1 MKPLE
6 AGIRPSCDCIT
17 AEPSLI
23 KLKAGASQDII
34 IKVDTEG
41 YSGLFDKQVYVQAN
55 DNEKPYSAVRI
66 FGEIEG
72 NTVPQIDNE
81 KTINDVQVKKTARVV
96 IFASPGCGICKKIE
110 SETMPEYA
118 KKYGIK
124 VEIRLLSLDDPK
136 NYEKLLE
143 IEKRLG
149 KPLNKLPIIYAGGTI
164 FSGKDEIV
172 GNLDNIIKN
181 SEVAELPVSTGGSGG
196 AIGAAEAASKLKGL
210 PVILAGLVDS
220 INPCAFATIV
230 FFLSYMSL
238 VLKKSRL
245 EVFLAGVVFIIG
257 VYVTYF
263 FIGIG
268 IFSAVLGLTDILKY
282 SKILYLAIGIFVLYL
297 AARHIYEA
305 ALLKKTGNMDDDEVK
320 MKLPGWI
327 RRSIEK
333 LITRLTGLKFIL
345 PFVFLLAVIITLLE
359 LVCTGQVYLPAIIYL
374 TSIPQYRMTAY
385 IYLAFYCF
393 LFVVPLIVI
402 FGMYYFGMTTLA
414 LKRFFK
420 DNIVA
425 MKVTMGVF
433 FITLAVFMIAQGVK

>member
-1 MKPLE
+1 MDLKNICIVIAILFHCALAYAIEIDKDELNFGKVREGESAALSFKIKNSSLKPLE

-149 KPLNKLPIIYAGGTI
+149 KPL
-164 FSGKDEIV
+164 
-172 GNLDNIIKN
+172 
-181 SEVAELPVSTGGSGG
+181 
-196 AIGAAEAASKLKGL
+196 
-210 PVILAGLVDS
+210 
-220 INPCAFATIV
+220 IN
-230 FFLSYMSL
+230 FLSSMP
-238 VLKKSRL
+238 
-245 EVFLAGVVFIIG
+245 A
-257 VYVTYF
+257 
-263 FIGIG
+263 
-268 IFSAVLGLTDILKY
+268 AP
-282 SKILYLAIGIFVLYL
+282 YL
-297 AARHIYEA
+297 AA
-305 ALLKKTGNMDDDEVK
+305 K
-320 MKLPGWI
+320 M
-327 RRSIEK
+327 R
-333 LITRLTGLKFIL
+333 
-345 PFVFLLAVIITLLE
+345 
-359 LVCTGQVYLPAIIYL
+359 
-374 TSIPQYRMTAY
+374 
-385 IYLAFYCF
+385 
-393 LFVVPLIVI
+393 
-402 FGMYYFGMTTLA
+402 
-414 LKRFFK
+414 
-420 DNIVA
+420 
-425 MKVTMGVF
+425 
-433 FITLAVFMIAQGVK
+433 